1 MLLSITDIKI
11 TLSTSQMIRTL
22 ALIIFMNFSVNSF
35 ALERPNI
42 LIIMADDMGPRI
54 NALGDNVSI
63 TPALDDF
70 VKSGTSYVNAFATAG
85 VCACS
90 RSAFLTGK
98 NQISIGSMHMRT
110 SSGGYVPYL
119 AVPSPEIKA
128 FPEILRKFGYYTF
141 TNDKLDYQFSGI
153 FPGTGPFTIW
163 DNENDLYGWKKRDI
177 TQPFFGII
185 NLIVTHESCLFYGI
199 PDSLAYLPIMTIQK
213 KIQRYYEA
221 PISPEQVLIPPF
233 YPDTD
238 LVRKDISR
246 LYNNI
251 FILDKQFKDILNE
264 LEKDGLLE
272 NTIIIFSSDHSDGLP
287 RYKRE
292 LFDTGIKVPFIV
304 NWSKTNFATQFS
316 KNTISTDLVSFID
329 IAPTVLDIVGINIP
343 SYMDGISLLSKKNKY
358 IYAARDRL
366 DDMPGRLR
374 AIRSKNFKF
383 IKNYMPEIVGAQKLA
398 FRENIKIMKELRS
411 FHKNEKLD
419 EVQSQWFK
427 PIPLKQLYNL
437 ENDPFE
443 INNLALKREYQN
455 ILNELEAELD
465 NWVRVNNDN
474 GAIPEMD
481 LINEFWPNQNQP
493 LTKKP
498 TIQIKDNKIIIN
510 NDPSN
515 PLASTG
521 YKINSGVWKVYSD
534 AIDSQGVK
542 HITSKSVKYGWKE
555 SEEVSL
561 IIR

>member
-1 MLLSITDIKI
+1 
-11 TLSTSQMIRTL
+11 MIRTL
-22 ALIIFMNFSVNSF
+22 ILIFFIILSVNSF
-35 ALERPNI
+35 STERPNI

-54 NALGDNVSI
+54 NALGDSVSI
-63 TPALDDF
+63 TPSLDEF

-110 SSGGYVPYL
+110 TSGGYVPYL

-153 FPGTGPFTIW
+153 FPNTGPFTIW
-163 DNENDLYGWKKRDI
+163 DNENDLYGWKKRDKD
-177 TQPFFGII
+177 QPFFGII
-185 NLIVTHESCLFYGI
+185 NLLVTHESGLFYGI
-199 PDSLAYLPIMTIQK
+199 PDNLTYLPIMAMQK
-213 KIQRYYEA
+213 KIQIDYDS
-221 PISPEQVLIPPF
+221 PIHPEQVLIPPF

-238 LVRKDISR
+238 LIRKDIAR
-246 LYNNI
+246 MYNNI

-264 LEKDGLLE
+264 LKKDGLDE
-272 NTIIIFSSDHSDGLP
+272 NTIIIFSSDHGDGLP

-292 LFDTGIKVPFIV
+292 LFDTGIKVPLII
-304 NWSKTNFATQFS
+304 NWSKTNFSKQFQ
-316 KNTISTDLVSFID
+316 KNTISSDLVSFID
-329 IAPTVLDIVGINIP
+329 IAPTVLDLAGINIP
-343 SYMDGISLLSKKNKY
+343 SYVDGISILTKKNKY

-398 FRENIKIMKELRS
+398 FRENLKVMKELRLLYE
-411 FHKNEKLD
+411 NEKLD

-427 PIPLKQLYNL
+427 PIPVKQLYNL
-437 ENDPFE
+437 ETDPFE
-443 INNLALKREYQN
+443 INNLAMNKEYQN
-455 ILNELEAELD
+455 ILNEFEEELD
-465 NWVRVNNDN
+465 NWVLLNNDN
-474 GAIPEMD
+474 GAVPEID

-498 TIQIKDNKIIIN
+498 KIQIKGNKIIIN
-510 NDPSN
+510 NDASN
-515 PLASTG
+515 PLASIG
-521 YKINSGVWKVYSD
+521 YKINDRAWKVYSD
-534 AIDSQGVK
+534 AIDLKGVRQ
-542 HITSKSVKYGWKE
+542 IVTKSVKYGWKE
-555 SEEVSL
+555 SEEVKL
-561 IIR
+561 IIK